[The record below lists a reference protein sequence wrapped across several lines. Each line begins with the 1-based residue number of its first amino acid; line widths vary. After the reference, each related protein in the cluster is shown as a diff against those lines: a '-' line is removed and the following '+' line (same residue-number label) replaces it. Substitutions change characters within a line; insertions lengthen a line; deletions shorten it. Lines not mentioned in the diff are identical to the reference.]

1 MATHT
6 RNLRHGSLTL
16 KDGQTAANTLLVPIE
31 EGNLTFD
38 ESTPGVVVKHRL
50 ALDHWSKGEEHEVP
64 VSFTL
69 KYNQYGNRN
78 PAASGV
84 AIVAAA
90 AGGAVT
96 GYSVRGFLQNEDA
109 LLTTTSG
116 RSDVFSV
123 TLQFT
128 ISNPVSSG
136 DQAELLEFTQFK
148 CESLKFSEGAECDT
162 IAVSGRA
169 LLTTPTSTRS

>member
-6 RNLRHGSLTL
+6 RNLRHGSIKL
-16 KDGQTAANTLLVPIE
+16 KDGAGTPKVKVVTID

-64 VSFTL
+64 VSFTI
-69 KYNQYGNRN
+69 KFAEYGSKST
-78 PAASGV
+78 AALSTTASTCSFRDFIQGTF
-84 AIVAAA
+84 
-90 AGGAVT
+90 AG
-96 GYSVRGFLQNEDA
+96 
-109 LLTTTSG
+109 LTTTSG
-116 RSDVFSV
+116 RSDVFTCTV
-123 TLQFT
+123 EFT

-136 DQAELLEFTQFK
+136 DEQEVLAFTQFK
-148 CESLKFSEGAECDT
+148 CESLKFSEGAEYNT
-162 IAVSGRA
+162 IACSGRA